1 MKVAMIEPC
10 KVVKESRVTEK
21 ASLLTSKD
29 TCYTFEIVREANR
42 SEVKMAVENAFKVKV
57 KKVRILNRKAKV
69 RRSRT
74 RRTRPGYVG
83 GMKKAMVV
91 LAKGYKIDMM

>member
-29 TCYTFEIVREANR
+29 ACYTFEVVREANR
-42 SEVKMAVENAFKVKV
+42 SEVKTAVENAFKVKV

-69 RRSRT
+69 KRSRM